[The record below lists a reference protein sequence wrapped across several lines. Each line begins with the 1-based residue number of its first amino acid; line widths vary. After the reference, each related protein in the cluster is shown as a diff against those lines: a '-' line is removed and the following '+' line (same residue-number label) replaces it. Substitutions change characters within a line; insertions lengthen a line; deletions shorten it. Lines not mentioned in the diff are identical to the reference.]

1 MSVVSM
7 TGFGSGS
14 AADSEWSATV
24 EISAVNRKQFDCSV
38 ALPRAFAAALEAR
51 VQNTVRAA
59 IARGSVRVN
68 ATIKP
73 VATDAG
79 AVMDRE
85 LARQRIEGI
94 RAAANELGLADDLR
108 ASALL
113 RMDDLFAA
121 ANVTDSGTAPWG
133 VLEAALKQ
141 ALAGMAA
148 MRRREGEA
156 IAADIRAR
164 LAQLAE
170 LAKGIRQRAPEIPK
184 IYAETLRKRL
194 ADLMGRA
201 GSPFPAAGENLI
213 DKDAL
218 AREVALF
225 ADRCDIS
232 EEQTRLLSHF
242 EQAEILLSGDAPC
255 GRALDF
261 LCQEFFRE
269 INTTGSKANDLE
281 ITRAVIAFKTILE
294 AIREQVQNIE

>member
-1 MSVVSM
+1 MAVVSM
-7 TGFGSGS
+7 TGFGRGR
-14 AADSEWSATV
+14 AADGVWSAGV
-24 EISAVNRKQFDCSV
+24 EISAVNRKQYDCS
-38 ALPRAFAAALEAR
+38 ALLPRGFAAALEAR
-51 VQNTVRAA
+51 VQNYVRGFVT
-59 IARGSVRVN
+59 RGSVRVGI
-68 ATIKP
+68 TLKP
-73 VATDAG
+73 VCAAAAAS
-79 AVMDRE
+79 AVDQD
-85 LARQRIEGI
+85 LARQRVLGLRET
-94 RAAANELGLADDLR
+94 AKSLGLADDIS

-113 RMDDLFAA
+113 GMEDLFSTGETPEDIEG
-121 ANVTDSGTAPWG
+121 VWC

-141 ALAGMAA
+141 AVDGLLA

-164 LAQLAE
+164 LKQLE
-170 LAKGIRQRAPEIPK
+170 TLAAAIRERAPEVPK
-184 IYAETLRKRL
+184 QHAELLRKRL
-194 ADLMGRA
+194 AELGA
-201 GSPFPAAGENLI
+201 GGTII

-225 ADRCDIS
+225 ADRCDVS

-242 EQAEILLSGDAPC
+242 EQAETLLSSDTPC

-281 ITRAVIAFKTILE
+281 ITRNVIAFKTILE